1 MISLFLGRKNMKKHR
16 FTKILTAILASASI
30 FTTFSANV
38 KSTQSTVQAVSAK
51 SLPKLNYSG
60 KDIVTVNGNK
70 PSFNKATKSKAKGPW
85 QKYSNLDYLNR
96 AHAANALLN
105 SKLMPRSQRE
115 PLYVNPT
122 GWHNKRISSGWL
134 YNRCHLIGYQLTGQ
148 NNNLKNLITGT
159 RQLND
164 PDMLKYENR
173 VADYIK
179 ASGNHYVRYR
189 VTPIWRGNELLARGV
204 QMEAQSI
211 GDNSVHFNVYI
222 FNVQSGVTL
231 NYKDGTSRVGKV
243 TNTKTN
249 KKTVKASVK
258 KAKKQTIKKKRT
270 IKNKKGTIST
280 AKYRVV
286 GNKNSKIYHVMNGQN
301 YHISK
306 TNAVYFP
313 SEAAAKAAGYR
324 KSLR

>member
-1 MISLFLGRKNMKKHR
+1 MKKHR
-16 FTKILTAILASASI
+16 ITKLLTAVLASASL
-30 FTTFSANV
+30 FTFGSSVNSSHA
-38 KSTQSTVQAVSAK
+38 TVHAVSVK
-51 SLPKLNYSG
+51 NLPKLNYSG

-70 PSFNKATKSKAKGPW
+70 PSFSKATKSKKNGPW

-122 GWHNKRISSGWL
+122 GWHNKRIASGWL

-164 PDMLKYENR
+164 PDMLEYENR

-179 ASGNHYVRYR
+179 ASGKHYIRYR

-211 GDNSVHFNVYI
+211 GDNSVHFNVFI
-222 FNVQSGVTL
+222 FNVQPGVKL
-231 NYKDGTSRVGKV
+231 NYKDGTSRVV
-243 TNTKTN
+243 NTTTHKKATDIGVKKN
-249 KKTVKASVK
+249 NVQRIKKT
-258 KAKKQTIKKKRT
+258 RT
-270 IKNKKGTIST
+270 VHHVRGTVST

-286 GNKNSKIYHVMNGQN
+286 GNKKSKIYHVMDGAN

-306 TNAVYFP
+306 ANAVYFP

>member
-1 MISLFLGRKNMKKHR
+1 MKKYR
-16 FTKILTAILASASI
+16 FAKILTAILASASI
-30 FTTFSANV
+30 FTFSGNV

-51 SLPKLNYSG
+51 SLPQLNYSG

-70 PSFNKATKSKAKGPW
+70 PGFSKSTRSKAKGPW

-105 SKLMPRSQRE
+105 SRLMPRSQRE

-211 GDNSVHFNVYI
+211 GDNSIRFNVYI
-222 FNVQSGVTL
+222 FNVQPGVTL
-231 NYKDGTSRVGKV
+231 NYKDGTSRIGK
-243 TNTKTN
+243 TIATTQTTKKVATKST
-249 KKTVKASVK
+249 KKTTVNKN
-258 KAKKQTIKKKRT
+258 RT
-270 IKNKKGTIST
+270 IKNRKGTIST

-286 GNKNSKIYHVMNGQN
+286 GNKKSKIYHVMNGAN

-306 TNAVYFP
+306 SNAVYFP
-313 SEAAAKAAGYR
+313 SETAARAAGYR